1 MINYITVIPL
11 IGFIWFIVYFKNNH
25 LNSFFTGLIF
35 VSYLFFAT
43 NYSNF
48 GFSGDPFRYIHR
60 LIGVI
65 LILII
70 LAHIVRYKI
79 NLFKDKVPIILSM
92 FFIAIVLSY
101 VGNDIY
107 LPYYYHYARNFIF
120 VSAIVLYLYYFI
132 DSNEKLFELFDLI
145 IYLTLIVSFFTLI
158 ETFFLGYNSRVDL
171 YFGNPN
177 YLAISLIPGF
187 TISLFSSSKIFK
199 VISLLILFAIF
210 CTGSRAAELAA
221 IFSLS
226 TYIYSKNFNKIFL
239 VPALIAAISLSFIFY
254 DKIVI
259 NKDSSISRLAFAA
272 ITFNIFQE
280 EPLNGIGYG
289 QFRRDFHKYVDFEVF
304 ELKNHEVNE
313 SYIANNPT
321 TPFLKTGIY
330 NTMDE
335 ENIRFIKNEI
345 NKEKMTHNDLLTI
358 ISELGLIGVLCV
370 VFLFFKIYVELKKLL
385 LQHREYSYLSIALIG
400 SSLIFSLF
408 HNNMTSIMFWF
419 VIFIPFILNRNYQKL
434 DSK

>member
-70 LAHIVRYKI
+70 LAYIVRYKI

-304 ELKNHEVNE
+304 KLKNHEVNE

-358 ISELGLIGVLCV
+358 ISELGLVRC
-370 VFLFFKIYVELKKLL
+370 FF
-385 LQHREYSYLSIALIG
+385 
-400 SSLIFSLF
+400 IF
-408 HNNMTSIMFWF
+408 
-419 VIFIPFILNRNYQKL
+419 
-434 DSK
+434 